1 MSDDKFSGQFKTAII
16 IYGALIIGQLIFFAI
31 ALFIVGK
38 NVVESVQYLDDIFQ
52 VLIPILG
59 LLVMI
64 LVRSIYNKNLSS
76 VNSNED
82 VNSKILKYRGFKIFQ
97 WALIESV
104 SILSII
110 GLIITSNYLY
120 AVVFLFM
127 LGFFILIRP
136 SKEQFFNDFKISNDQ
151 KNMFSN
157 S

>member
-1 MSDDKFSGQFKTAII
+1 MSDDKFSGQFKIAII
-16 IYGALIIGQLIFFAI
+16 IYGALIIGQLIFFGI

-38 NVVESVQYLDDIFQ
+38 KVVESIQYLDDIFQ

-82 VNSKILKYRGFKIFQ
+82 VNSKIVKYRGFKIFQ
-97 WALIESV
+97 WALVESV

>member
-1 MSDDKFSGQFKTAII
+1 MSDDKFSEQFKIAII

-31 ALFIVGK
+31 ALFIVEK

-59 LLVMI
+59 LFVMI

-82 VNSKILKYRGFKIFQ
+82 VNSKIVKYRGFKIFQ
-97 WALIESV
+97 WVLVESV

>member
-1 MSDDKFSGQFKTAII
+1 MSGDKFSGQFKITMI

-31 ALFIVGK
+31 AIFIVEKK
-38 NVVESVQYLDDIFQ
+38 NVEPIQYLDDIFQ

-64 LVRSIYNKNLSS
+64 LARSIYNRNLSS
-76 VNSNED
+76 INSNED
-82 VNSKILKYRGFKIFQ
+82 VNSKILKYRNFKIVQ
-97 WALIESV
+97 WALVESV
-104 SILSII
+104 SILSIV